1 MRSPSTGKAQE
12 PEDLEE
18 SECEKKF
25 PARARRKSLKL
36 QAAESD
42 NDAVQK
48 QQKKS
53 PAARKKGKRKAA
65 DLNSDKKKK
74 SPAARMKGK
83 RAVAGAAAAAA
94 AADSDD
100 AESSDSDA
108 DEPSNCKRAS
118 AAAAASNS
126 DNSEACDADADEPV
140 DWSRIFVT
148 RGRSS
153 LKKKEFKLP
162 RSRCGLA
169 LGPFP
174 RDADAAQFCVPIEFI
189 NERLGATMPEPQYK
203 KLRANAYPD
212 PAMRGIVPASEC
224 QPCSC
229 DPGSE
234 CGDGCINR
242 CLYQECLPGNCPSLT
257 GSSSSISKGSSSKG
271 SKYCA
276 NAAIQEKR
284 YPSSEIFRT
293 MDGRGWGLRLCEN
306 SGTVQPGTLLKEYMG
321 EVITMDEV
329 RVCAHVHDM
338 HDCWHS
344 FVCASA
350 K

>member
-18 SECEKKF
+18 SECVKN

-53 PAARKKGKRKAA
+53 PTARKKGKRKAA
-65 DLNSDKKKK
+65 DLDSDKQKK

-83 RAVAGAAAAAA
+83 HAVAAASASAAA

-100 AESSDSDA
+100 AEASDSDA
-108 DEPSNCKRAS
+108 DEPRNGKR
-118 AAAAASNS
+118 AAASDS
-126 DNSEACDADADEPV
+126 DNSEACDADADEAM
-140 DWSRIFVT
+140 DWGRIFVT

-242 CLYQECLPGNCPSLT
+242 CLYQECLPGNCPSLA
-257 GSSSSISKGSSSKG
+257 GSSSSSSKGSSSKG
-271 SKYCA
+271 RKYCA

-284 YPSSEIFRT
+284 YPPSEIFRT
-293 MDGRGWGLRLCEN
+293 MDGRGWGLRLCES
-306 SGTVQPGTLLKEYMG
+306 SGSVQPGTLLKEYMG

-329 RVCAHVHDM
+329 RV
-338 HDCWHS
+338 
-344 FVCASA
+344 
-350 K
+350 

>member
-1 MRSPSTGKAQE
+1 MRSRLSAGKAQQPEEAEE
-12 PEDLEE
+12 PEMTI
-18 SECEKKF
+18 
-25 PARARRKSLKL
+25 PARPRRQSRKPKT
-36 QAAESD
+36 ADSD
-42 NDAVQK
+42 SDEVGQK
-48 QQKKS
+48 QQTKS
-53 PAARKKGKRKAA
+53 PAARRKGKRKAA
-65 DLNSDKKKK
+65 DIDSDTKQAK
-74 SPAARMKGK
+74 SPAGRMKGK
-83 RAVAGAAAAAA
+83 RAAATAADSDDAAAAGAADSDDAAASDSDADEPRNGKRTAAAAAA
-94 AADSDD
+94 AADS
-100 AESSDSDA
+100 EG
-108 DEPSNCKRAS
+108 
-118 AAAAASNS
+118 
-126 DNSEACDADADEPV
+126 EACDADADEPV

-153 LKKKEFKLP
+153 MKKKEFKLP

-169 LGPFP
+169 LGAFP
-174 RDADAAQFCVPIEFI
+174 RASDAAQFCVPIEFI

-212 PAMRGIVPASEC
+212 AAMRGIVPASEC

-242 CLYQECLPGNCPSLT
+242 CLYQECLPGKCPSLA
-257 GSSSSISKGSSSKG
+257 GSSSSSSKG

-284 YPSSEIFRT
+284 YPPSEIFRT

-329 RVCAHVHDM
+329 RLCHMRACM
-338 HDCWHS
+338 YNIYTCLKS
-344 FVCASA
+344 
-350 K
+350 KLY